1 LITILKYA
9 LQGSNDFVNWD
20 DTFCTPTMAAV
31 ESQTMPVADIQT
43 MAAFESQ
50 TYHEV
55 PAQEAQYM
63 SHTGPSQVYQV
74 RI

>member
-1 LITILKYA
+1 MITILKYS

-20 DTFCTPTMAAV
+20 DTFRTPTTAAV
-31 ESQTMPVADIQT
+31 ESQT

-50 TYHEV
+50 TIQEV